1 MKSTIADQIAELEKT
16 LKGADHEDDDTK
28 KAVRLA
34 MVKHAANDMSPEE
47 KKEARKAFDEED
59 KAKKSAD
66 NEDDDNDK
74 PKTGKKAKKS
84 MDEEDDSDKTKEAKK
99 SAEDYQEIKKAM
111 EEKDT
116 QIASLV
122 ANQNYLMAKPLMD
135 KMLAARKS
143 AGATPEVLQNFTK
156 SLYGK
161 SLKEIQAKHEDDQLL
176 LANNALVANS
186 SNRVSGHFDI
196 DDNIPFNGNTSD
208 DDGTSSILV
217 GKDGSEK
224 SLEELFS

>member
-16 LKGADHEDDDTK
+16 LKGADHEDEDTK

-34 MVKHAANDMSPEE
+34 MVKHAATDMSPDE

-59 KAKKSAD
+59 KEKKSKKSAD
-66 NEDDDNDK
+66 DEDDDNDK

-84 MDEEDDSDKTKEAKK
+84 MDEEHEDDKTKEAKK
-99 SAEDYQEIKKAM
+99 SAEDYKEIKKAM

-135 KMLAARKS
+135 KMLSARKA

-176 LANNALVANS
+176 LAN
-186 SNRVSGHFDI
+186 SNLTASHI
-196 DDNIPFNGNTSD
+196 TASDDDDIPFNGQNTN
-208 DDGTSSILV
+208 DGTSSILV
-217 GKDGSEK
+217 GKDGAEK